1 MSQMDPKTEER
12 LRQVFKGLNRFM
24 IFMWKAR
31 MGRLMNIWP
40 TVFGR
45 IMVIKH
51 IGRVS
56 GLERLAPVNYAIVD
70 GEIYCVAAFGSR
82 THWYRNILDLP
93 DVELWLPNGK
103 FPARAEIAS
112 DSPQRLHLIREILI
126 ASGFAA
132 FAFGGINPYKID
144 DVSLNEQTENYCIV
158 RFVLE
163 KQTIS

>member
-12 LRQVFKGLNRFM
+12 MRQAFKSLNRFM

-31 MGRLMNIWP
+31 MGRIINIWP
-40 TVFGR
+40 AVIGR

-51 IGRVS
+51 VGRKS

-70 GEIYCVAAFGSR
+70 GEIYCVAAFGER
-82 THWYRNILDLP
+82 THWYRNIMDLP

-103 FPARAEIAS
+103 FPARAEDAS
-112 DSPQRLHLIREILI
+112 DSPQRLLLIREVLI

-132 FAFGGINPYKID
+132 YTFGGINPHKITD
-144 DVSLNEQTENYCIV
+144 AALIAESEEYRIV
-158 RFVLE
+158 HFVLE
-163 KQTIS
+163 K